1 MQHNLL
7 EYWVKLQQE
16 ASASVMH
23 LGRLSI
29 RSSERFA
36 QHQLNAARLILD
48 GNRRQVQQ
56 LVQAGGPW
64 EILAQ
69 QPQLAAE
76 MGLQIL
82 QHALETLGIVVDAQG
97 ALGSWLNEDANMLKT
112 APISEALVPISPT
125 GLDSTES
132 RCLH

>member
-56 LVQAGGPW
+56 LVQAAGPW

-69 QPQLAAE
+69 QPQFATE

-82 QHALETLGIVVDAQG
+82 QHALETLDIVVDAQG
-97 ALGSWLNEDANMLKT
+97 ALGSWLSEDANMLKT

-125 GLDSTES
+125 GRDATES